1 MKIIRDREELEGT
14 GYIEVLPGKYLGQCW
29 NEDSIYFDEEVFG
42 FVEKTIENIFSGY
55 DHYAFNEIH
64 RKTWEVILEDL
75 KTLANLLDEKV
86 TMELINEHVYFF
98 FGSSKDEFQQDFLN
112 SVQRLR
118 ELIIEF
124 VVWIKKQLTTHDYVS
139 VLGI

>member
-14 GYIEVLPGKYLGQCW
+14 GYIEVLPGKYLGHCW
-29 NEDSIYFDEEVFG
+29 NENSIYFDEEVFG
-42 FVEKTIENIFSGY
+42 YIEKTIESIFSGY

-75 KTLANLLDEKV
+75 KTFANLLDEKV

-98 FGSSKDEFQQDFLN
+98 FGSWQF
-112 SVQRLR
+112 
-118 ELIIEF
+118 
-124 VVWIKKQLTTHDYVS
+124 
-139 VLGI
+139 

>member
-1 MKIIRDREELEGT
+1 M
-14 GYIEVLPGKYLGQCW
+14 
-29 NEDSIYFDEEVFG
+29 
-42 FVEKTIENIFSGY
+42 
-55 DHYAFNEIH
+55 
-64 RKTWEVILEDL
+64 

-124 VVWIKKQLTTHDYVS
+124 VVWVEKQLTTQDFVS

>member
-1 MKIIRDREELEGT
+1 MKT
-14 GYIEVLPGKYLGQCW
+14 
-29 NEDSIYFDEEVFG
+29 F
-42 FVEKTIENIFSGY
+42 
-55 DHYAFNEIH
+55 
-64 RKTWEVILEDL
+64 
-75 KTLANLLDEKV
+75 ANLLDEKV

-112 SVQRLR
+112 NVQRLR

-124 VVWIKKQLTTHDYVS
+124 VVWIKEQLTTKDYVS